1 MKICFITSECEPF
14 VKTGGLADVCGSLP
28 FALTMLGCEVKIFLP
43 FYDVIDTQKYGL
55 KPVKG
60 IEDVKVNIGEKIVN
74 FSLFT
79 CRLNDSYIDVF
90 FIDCPEYF
98 HRKKIY
104 TNDKDEDERFI
115 LFQNAVLISLQNL
128 KWIPEIIHCNDWQT
142 ALIPAYLKKNFYG
155 EDMFQKT
162 ASVFSIHNIAYQG
175 LFDKSSFEKTNF
187 PAEDFQPMGP
197 FELNDLFC
205 FLKAGISYSDIVTT
219 VSPTYAK
226 EIQTKEY
233 GAGLE
238 GVLVSVEDKLF
249 GILNGIHDEIWN
261 PRTDNLIFMKYCESC
276 FEKKVENKEE
286 LLKKT
291 KLEFKKNTPLLGIV
305 SRFAWQKGFELFEP
319 IIKDLLLKNIQII
332 VLGEGESRYEK
343 FFKKISEAYP
353 EKIATFIEYNNKLAH
368 QITAASDI
376 FLMPSKYEP
385 CGLNQMYSLKYGAV
399 PIVRKTGG
407 LADTVR
413 DVDEYGETGNGFTF
427 EDFNSRCF
435 YNTLLRALD
444 YYKDKEKW
452 RKIVKVGMNED
463 FSWNKSARKYIEIY
477 EKAFEKVK

>member
-1 MKICFITSECEPF
+1 M
-14 VKTGGLADVCGSLP
+14 
-28 FALTMLGCEVKIFLP
+28 
-43 FYDVIDTQKYGL
+43 
-55 KPVKG
+55 
-60 IEDVKVNIGEKIVN
+60 
-74 FSLFT
+74 
-79 CRLNDSYIDVF
+79 
-90 FIDCPEYF
+90 
-98 HRKKIY
+98 
-104 TNDKDEDERFI
+104 
-115 LFQNAVLISLQNL
+115 
-128 KWIPEIIHCNDWQT
+128 
-142 ALIPAYLKKNFYG
+142 
-155 EDMFQKT
+155 
-162 ASVFSIHNIAYQG
+162 
-175 LFDKSSFEKTNF
+175 
-187 PAEDFQPMGP
+187 
-197 FELNDLFC
+197 
-205 FLKAGISYSDIVTT
+205 
-219 VSPTYAK
+219 
-226 EIQTKEY
+226 
-233 GAGLE
+233 
-238 GVLVSVEDKLF
+238 
-249 GILNGIHDEIWN
+249 
-261 PRTDNLIFMKYCESC
+261 
-276 FEKKVENKEE
+276 
-286 LLKKT
+286 
-291 KLEFKKNTPLLGIV
+291 LGIV